1 MESQTPADAYRSRLR
16 DRQQKL
22 QKRERWDQRIAS
34 MRGVVF
40 CIFAVLIW
48 RIYAGDPIS
57 ESWLLVPFA
66 MFVFLVSTH
75 TRLRDSIERVERSI
89 KHYQNGLDRLKGR
102 WRGIGSDGDRYRDPE
117 HPYANDL
124 DLFGPGSIFELIT
137 RCQTRLGEDRLAAW
151 FCHAADRE
159 AVLGRQAA
167 VRELSDRIGLR
178 ESLDVLRPPLRETAD
193 QNLLQSWVER
203 EDQTRPS
210 WLLVL
215 VTVLSVISVAFLWGA
230 FNGIPA
236 MIAPFLAGLGTL
248 VVLLLLY
255 RSSLRAE
262 IMAAEHMQEGLPVA
276 VSVLRLIESQP
287 HESAALKEIQIRLA
301 VDGKP
306 PSVQLNRLL
315 RMVNLL
321 SNCVRNQFLAPLAVL
336 LGLQFHLT
344 HRVSLWKKTIGPHVA
359 DWLQSIGEWEAL
371 LSLAGHHYEFP
382 SNVFPEIVEE
392 GPLYAGDGLRHP
404 LLERQECVA
413 NDIALDRGQK
423 LWLVSGSNMSGK
435 STFLRTV
442 GANAVLA
449 YAGCSVHA
457 KACRL
462 SVMQL
467 GAAMRVT
474 DSLCEGKSLFYSV
487 VTRLKQIVDLTNG
500 SRHLFYLIDE
510 ILPGTNSH
518 DRRLG
523 AEGVLRSL
531 VSRETLGL
539 VTTHDLALTRIV
551 DSLEGHAVNL
561 HFEDHLEDGRMSFD
575 YRLRPGVVK
584 KSNALELMRMI
595 GLDVVPEDESVL
607 RPKVTGPP
615 TESQERKEAVEP
627 DRRN

>member
-1 MESQTPADAYRSRLR
+1 MDSQTPADAYRSRLR
-16 DRQQKL
+16 DRQQTRQKL
-22 QKRERWDQRIAS
+22 ERWDQRIATF
-34 MRGVVF
+34 RGLVF
-40 CIFAVLIW
+40 FGFVILIW

-57 ESWLLVPFA
+57 ETWLLLPFG
-66 MFVFLVSTH
+66 MFVFLISTH

-102 WRGIGSDGDRYRDPE
+102 WQGIGSDGDRYRDPE

-124 DLFGPGSIFELIT
+124 DLFGPGSMFELIT

-151 FCHAADRE
+151 FCHAANRE
-159 AVLGRQAA
+159 SVLARQEA
-167 VRELSDRIGLR
+167 VRELADRVELR
-178 ESLDVLRPPLRETAD
+178 ESLDVLHPPLKETAD

-203 EDQTRPS
+203 PDRPRPI

-215 VTVLSVISVAFLWGA
+215 VTIISIVAIGFLWGA
-230 FNGIPA
+230 FNGFPTVG
-236 MIAPFLAGLGTL
+236 PFLASLGTL
-248 VVLLLLY
+248 VVLLLIY
-255 RSSLRAE
+255 RSSLHDE
-262 IMAAEHMQEGLPVA
+262 IRAAEHMRDGLPVA

-287 HESAALKEIQIRLA
+287 YESQALQVIQQRLE
-301 VDGKP
+301 VEGKP
-306 PSVQLNRLL
+306 PSVQLDRLL
-315 RMVNLL
+315 RTVNLL

-344 HRVSLWKKTIGPHVA
+344 HRITRWKQTIGPHVA
-359 DWLQSIGEWEAL
+359 GWLLSIGEWEAL

-382 SNVFPEIVEE
+382 ENVFPEIVDG
-392 GPLYAGDGLRHP
+392 GPIYVSDELRHP
-404 LLERQECVA
+404 LLERGECVP

-435 STFLRTV
+435 STFLRTA

-457 KACRL
+457 RSCRL

-474 DSLCEGKSLFYSV
+474 DSLREGKSLFYTV
-487 VTRLKQIVDLTNG
+487 VTRLKQIVDLTNE
-500 SRHLFYLIDE
+500 SRYLFYLIDE

-531 VSRETLGL
+531 VGRETLGL

-551 DSLEGHAVNL
+551 DSLDGRAVNL
-561 HFEDHLEDGRMSFD
+561 HFEDHLEDGKMTFD

-595 GLDVVPEDESVL
+595 GLDVVPEGQSVIQ
-607 RPKVTGPP
+607 PKTTGLP
-615 TESQERKEAVEP
+615 TESAEP
-627 DRRN
+627 EESAEPNGHN

>member
-22 QKRERWDQRIAS
+22 QKRERWDQRIAT

-40 CIFAVLIW
+40 CGLAILVW
-48 RIYAGDPIS
+48 RLYAGDPIS

-66 MFVFLVSTH
+66 LFVFLISTH
-75 TRLRDSIERVERSI
+75 TRLRDSIDQVERSI

-102 WRGIGSDGDRYRDPE
+102 WRGMGSDGDRYRDSE

-137 RCQTRLGEDRLAAW
+137 RCQTRLGEDRLADW

-167 VRELSDRIGLR
+167 VRELADRIGLR
-178 ESLDVLRPPLRETAD
+178 ESLDVLQPPLKETAD

-203 EDQTRPS
+203 KDGTRPT

-215 VTVLSVISVAFLWGA
+215 VTILSLVSVTCLWGM
-230 FNGIPA
+230 FNG
-236 MIAPFLAGLGTL
+236 MLTLLAPFLATLGTL
-248 VVLLLLY
+248 VALLLLF
-255 RSSLRAE
+255 RSSLHEE
-262 IMAAEHMQEGLPVA
+262 IRAAEHMRDGLPVA
-276 VSVLRLIESQP
+276 VSVLRLIEAQP
-287 HESAALKEIQIRLA
+287 HQSAALQVIQNRLA

-315 RMVNLL
+315 RTVNLL

-344 HRVSLWKKTIGPHVA
+344 HRISVWKKTIGPHVA

-382 SNVFPEIVEE
+382 QNVFPEIVEE
-392 GPLYAGDGLRHP
+392 GPLYAGDDLRHP
-404 LLERQECVA
+404 LLEREECVA
-413 NDIALDRGQK
+413 NHIALDRGQK

-435 STFLRTV
+435 STFLRTA

-457 KACRL
+457 KSCRL

-474 DSLCEGKSLFYSV
+474 DSLREGKSLFYTV

-500 SRHLFYLIDE
+500 SRQLFYLIDE

-531 VSRETLGL
+531 VRRETLGL

-551 DSLEGHAVNL
+551 DSLDGHAVNL
-561 HFEDHLEDGRMSFD
+561 HFEDHLEDGKMSFD

-607 RPKVTGPP
+607 HARITAPP
-615 TESQERKEAVEP
+615 PESAES
-627 DRRN
+627 D